1 MSISDTEQ
9 RVIDQ
14 ARLVVA
20 KIRAE
25 ELRGTPLQ
33 PAGESRC
40 AWRLDDPD
48 IGGYPAEY
56 VALANAITELD
67 EERDA
72 FDKAERSRQVT
83 TWMMNNQ

>member
-1 MSISDTEQ
+1 
-9 RVIDQ
+9 
-14 ARLVVA
+14 
-20 KIRAE
+20 
-25 ELRGTPLQ
+25 LR

-56 VALANAITELD
+56 VALANLD